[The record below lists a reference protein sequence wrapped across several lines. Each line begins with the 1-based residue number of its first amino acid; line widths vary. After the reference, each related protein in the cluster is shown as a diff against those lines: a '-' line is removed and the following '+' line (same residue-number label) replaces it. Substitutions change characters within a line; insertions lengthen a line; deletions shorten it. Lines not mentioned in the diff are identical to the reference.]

1 MLTQTWLV
9 TWNMLLQ
16 LLLHHQLDDLAF
28 SCHIHQ
34 KVHTVTSIGSVI
46 VSDLPNL
53 DCESVA
59 VFTHRV
65 CCWNEGINLQC
76 LVSLNVPCYD
86 GASIKEAVAFPLKSV
101 G

>member
-16 LLLHHQLDDLAF
+16 LLLRRQLDDLAF

-34 KVHTVTSIGSVI
+34 KVHTVTSTGSVI

-59 VFTHRV
+59 VELWFSL
-65 CCWNEGINLQC
+65 I
-76 LVSLNVPCYD
+76 VSVV
-86 GASIKEAVAFPLKSV
+86 GMKELIYSAL
-101 G
+101 

>member
-59 VFTHRV
+59 VEVRF
-65 CCWNEGINLQC
+65 
-76 LVSLNVPCYD
+76 SLIMSVVRM
-86 GASIKEAVAFPLKSV
+86 KELIYSAW
-101 G
+101 